1 MYGEDDLLPLS
12 GLQHLTFCE
21 RRWALV
27 QLEGLW
33 EENRFTAEGRLLHE
47 RAHSSEIESRPGVLI
62 RRTLPLRSFR
72 LGISGQADI
81 VEFESTPHASQ
92 GIRLAKRSGYWHP
105 FPIEYKRHKDRGG
118 SQAFSVQLC
127 AQAICLEEMLA
138 VSVPGGAV
146 YDGTTRRRSPVEFTA
161 ELRQTVERAAS
172 RMHELYQLRLTP
184 PPVYTKLCEK
194 CSMLEVCQPKA
205 LTAWSSVGR
214 YLSGALKMSESE
226 SGNREP

>member
-1 MYGEDDLLPLS
+1 MYTEDDLLPLS
-12 GLQHLTFCE
+12 GLQHLTFCQ

-27 QLEGLW
+27 QIESLW

-81 VEFESTPHASQ
+81 VEFESTPDVRN
-92 GIRLAKRSGYWHP
+92 GIRLPNRPGFWHP
-105 FPIEYKRHKDRGG
+105 FPVEYKRHKDRGG

-127 AQAICLEEMLA
+127 AQAICLEEMLG
-138 VSVPGGAV
+138 VPVPNGAV
-146 YDGTTRRRSPVEFTA
+146 YDGTSRRRSAVGFTP
-161 ELRQTVERAAS
+161 ELRQMVERGAA
-172 RMHELYQLRLTP
+172 RMHELYRLRLTP

-205 LTAWSSVGR
+205 LAAWSSVGS
-214 YLSGALKMSESE
+214 YLASAIGKGE
-226 SGNREP
+226 